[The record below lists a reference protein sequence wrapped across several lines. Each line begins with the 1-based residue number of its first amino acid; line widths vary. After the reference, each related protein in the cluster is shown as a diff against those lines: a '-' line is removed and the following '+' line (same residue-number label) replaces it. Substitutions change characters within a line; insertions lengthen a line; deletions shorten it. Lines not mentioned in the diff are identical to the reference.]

1 MSFFASCTSSSV
13 TCVCSNL
20 LSIKKKMYP
29 LSSSLIVRVF
39 YTFWVGNGWDMV
51 ASSSSFH
58 TPIHQ
63 LYILNHSK
71 LTFKIPDPRFLSI
84 RSLGF
89 KTQTHLLLLCSVLP
103 SLHPSG
109 PGSGEGGDELDSSFP
124 SNFVLARPRVSVC
137 FQGATNH
144 PAVCSLSRTSQH
156 PGDNRRSFSKESL

>member
-1 MSFFASCTSSSV
+1 MCLQIY
-13 TCVCSNL
+13 CPL
-20 LSIKKKMYP
+20 KEMYH

-39 YTFWVGNGWDMV
+39 YTLWVGSGWDMV

-58 TPIHQ
+58 TPVHQ
-63 LYILNHSK
+63 LYILNPSK
-71 LTFKIPDPRFLSI
+71 LTFKILDPRFLPN

-89 KTQTHLLLLCSVLP
+89 KTLTHILLFCSVLP
-103 SLHPSG
+103 SLHPGG
-109 PGSGEGGDELDSSFP
+109 PGSGEGGDELGSLFP
-124 SNFVLARPRVSVC
+124 SNFVLAPPRVSAC